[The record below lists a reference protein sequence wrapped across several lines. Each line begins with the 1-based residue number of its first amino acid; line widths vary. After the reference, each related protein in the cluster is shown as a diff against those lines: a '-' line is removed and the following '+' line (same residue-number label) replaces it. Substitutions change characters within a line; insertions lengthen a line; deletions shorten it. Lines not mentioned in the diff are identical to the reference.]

1 MSREPLRLTDILKV
15 FEKTNNLPQKHE
27 KSMFFL
33 NKQLEEEFFSGP
45 KRLNNCTARVM
56 KRHDYEGY
64 DCGCFCLFN
73 VIGHSVT
80 LRCYSGV
87 WICVLRMCREVRCL
101 GRRSNR
107 SLSRRNVS
115 QMIRWLTVTS
125 ERQASPQSLSPDSHS
140 VTFGSVTKSAHD
152 FQARK
157 SQNVIPSE
165 SIQHCRFSLE
175 HVRCSGPQSAKLITN
190 YVLV

>member
-1 MSREPLRLTDILKV
+1 
-15 FEKTNNLPQKHE
+15 
-27 KSMFFL
+27 
-33 NKQLEEEFFSGP
+33 
-45 KRLNNCTARVM
+45 M

-165 SIQHCRFSLE
+165 SIQHCRFSLSSMFAAL
-175 HVRCSGPQSAKLITN
+175 VLKAPSLSRITCSFEYYLQKHILYAGCFNPTPQIF
-190 YVLV
+190 